1 MTCRINGWLFAVFC
15 KGEMW
20 DCGRGDI
27 GEGTNFEMIKKNEQ
41 GRKREGIGRN
51 GARRTL
57 FCVN

>member
-1 MTCRINGWLFAVFC
+1 MAGFLLCFAKVKC
-15 KGEMW
+15 EIVE
-20 DCGRGDI
+20 DGDI
-27 GEGTNFEMIKKNEQ
+27 GEQTNFEIIKNNEQ

>member
-1 MTCRINGWLFAVFC
+1 MDSFSLCFAKV
-15 KGEMW
+15 KYGTVE
-20 DCGRGDI
+20 GGDI

>member
-1 MTCRINGWLFAVFC
+1 MGLW
-15 KGEMW
+15 K
-20 DCGRGDI
+20 RGDI
-27 GEGTNFEMIKKNEQ
+27 GDGTNFEMIKKNEQ